1 MGYLEYTELVF
12 GAPWFYTVALLIAFS
27 LYIFMLRRQIDT
39 VFDPLFL
46 NMVFA
51 AIGASTV
58 IFLLFTGNI
67 ETNDF
72 FQYSLSEFAYLICL
86 TLLPLR
92 LGRIA
97 CRDDLPRVESSPRRF
112 QCIYLISSVVFV
124 VSQSSIYMQRGL
136 PISYESRLDYY
147 SGGNGIGM
155 YSRLIEISSYFCWYL
170 LLHKYTYRWKIRY
183 LPRAFDVFLVAYLV
197 ASSLL
202 SGSKSELLIVVF
214 LIFFFRA
221 LRSKST
227 SFPKRADQMLRRIQM
242 VTLGA
247 ASCAALLVLGV
258 TGAATDFMAAFSA
271 LVVRLAASGDV
282 YFMAYP
288 GSTLHDLGASHPLIA
303 LFGTTLWTFRLVSES
318 ALQPALG
325 TQIFRAVTHSTLTLG
340 PNPRHN
346 IFGSVYFGYLG
357 SLIYSSMLGLLV
369 CFVRNFLVKYVRLG
383 QLSELAYVFV
393 TLKVINVNTDVD
405 SFMKSLDNFIV
416 VAPLILAAAYLM
428 DVGTTLEIDAV
439 HDAYPATSG

>member
-12 GAPWFYTVALLIAFS
+12 AAPWLYIVASLIAIS

-51 AIGASTV
+51 AIGTATV

-72 FQYSLSEFAYLICL
+72 LQYSLSEFAYLLCL
-86 TLLPLR
+86 TLIPLR
-92 LGRIA
+92 LGKVA
-97 CRDDLPRVESSPRRF
+97 FRDDLLRVESSPRRF
-112 QCIYLISSVVFV
+112 QCIYLISSAVFLI
-124 VSQSSIYMQRGL
+124 SQSSIYMQRGL

-155 YSRLIEISSYFCWYL
+155 YSRLIEVSSYFCWYL
-170 LLHKYTYRWKIRY
+170 LLHKYTYKWKIRY
-183 LPRAFDVFLVAYLV
+183 LPRAFDVLLVAGLV
-197 ASSLL
+197 TSSLL

-221 LRSKST
+221 LHNEST
-227 SFPKRADQMLRRIQM
+227 SFPKRADQVLRRIQM
-242 VTLGA
+242 VTLGTA
-247 ASCAALLVLGV
+247 LCAALLVLV
-258 TGAATDFMAAFSA
+258 ATGAATNFTEAFSA
-271 LVVRLAASGDV
+271 LLVRIASSGDV

-288 GSTLHDLGASHPLIA
+288 GGTLQDLGARHPLMA
-303 LFGTTLWTFRLVSES
+303 LFGSTLWTFRLVSES
-318 ALQPALG
+318 SLQPALG
-325 TQIFRAVTHSTLTLG
+325 SQIFHSVTHSTLTLG

-346 IFGSVYFGYLG
+346 IYGLVYFGYLG

-369 CFVRNFLVKYVRLG
+369 CFVRNILFKYVSLG
-383 QLSELAYVFV
+383 HFSELAYVFV
-393 TLKVINVNTDVD
+393 ALKVLNVNTDID
-405 SFMKSLDNFIV
+405 LFMKSLDNFIV